1 MFEEQRQG
9 YIRYLQDAMREIREE
24 AGLSQEDLAEKMDCS
39 ATTIHRYESG
49 KSIPSFDTLFLFAA
63 LMNVPLERLTPD
75 YRATQSALEQQT
87 RFTLLTKENKQ
98 VVMTTMNTLINGLI
112 ENQHKTARNHM
123 N

>member
-1 MFEEQRQG
+1 MFEEQRKE

-24 AGLSQEDLAEKMDCS
+24 AGMSQEDFAERMDCS

-75 YRATQSALEQQT
+75 YRAAQSALEQQT
-87 RFTLLTKENKQ
+87 RFSLLTNENKQ
-98 VVMTTMNTLINGLI
+98 LVISTMNTLINGLI
-112 ENQHKTARNHM
+112 DNQLKGARNRP

>member
-63 LMNVPLERLTPD
+63 LMNVPLDRLTPD
-75 YRATQSALEQQT
+75 YRAAQSALEQQT
-87 RFTLLTKENKQ
+87 RFNLLNEENKR
-98 VVMTTMNTLINGLI
+98 VVISTMNTLINGMV
-112 ENQHKTARNHM
+112 ESQHKSARNRLS
-123 N
+123 

>member
-1 MFEEQRQG
+1 MFEEQRKD
-9 YIRYLQDAMREIREE
+9 YIQYLQEAMREIREE
-24 AGLSQEDLAEKMDCS
+24 AGLSQEDMAEKMDCS

-75 YRATQSALEQQT
+75 YRAAQSALEKQT

-98 VVMTTMNTLINGLI
+98 VVMSTMNTLINGLI
-112 ENQHKTARNHM
+112 ESQHKITKNRLN
-123 N
+123 

>member
-1 MFEEQRQG
+1 MFEEQRKD
-9 YIRYLQDAMREIREE
+9 YIQYLQEAMREIREA
-24 AGLSQEDLAEKMDCS
+24 AGLSQEDMAEKMDCS

-75 YRATQSALEQQT
+75 YRAAQSALEKQT

-98 VVMTTMNTLINGLI
+98 VVMSTMNTLINGLI
-112 ENQHKTARNHM
+112 ESQHKITKNRLN
-123 N
+123 